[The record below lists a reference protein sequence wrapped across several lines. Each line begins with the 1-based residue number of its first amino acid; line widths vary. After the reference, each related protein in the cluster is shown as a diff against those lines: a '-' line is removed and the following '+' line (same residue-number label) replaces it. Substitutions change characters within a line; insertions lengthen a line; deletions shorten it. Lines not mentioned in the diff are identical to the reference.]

1 MKKGKISESVLK
13 RSVLKYIHREKNDEM
28 TKGAA
33 IGEDCAFFSWKEA
46 SLGVAVST
54 QTVTLPIKEAAKYA
68 VYAAANNLAAG
79 GAKAKAV
86 TLAITLPAEEEAA
99 AWKETNEQISK
110 KQNVRQQIAKQQIA
124 VKQNAVKQEKFSA
137 EYQLK
142 ELMQQAN
149 QACQELG
156 LVIAGG
162 HTEIS
167 DRVKSPVITVT
178 VLGQV
183 LKKEKSDSD
192 KQKNPVDEDRK
203 TGMDIVM
210 TKWIGLEGTA
220 ILAKE
225 KEAELSRRYP
235 LSFLH
240 QAQSLDKYLSLI
252 PEAATALR
260 SGVHTMHDMRNGG
273 VFGALWELS
282 KRLGVGLS
290 VDLKKIPVKQETI
303 EICEFYDLNPYEFLS
318 GGSLLLVT
326 EKGENLVDELAEEGI
341 FATVIGQTT
350 DNNDKVL
357 LNEEETRFLE
367 PAKPDEIF
375 KIVFN

>member
-13 RSVLKYIHREKNDEM
+13 RSVLKYIHKEKDSEM
-28 TKGAA
+28 IKGAA
-33 IGEDCAFFSWKEA
+33 VGEDCAFFAWKEDTCG
-46 SLGVAVST
+46 LAVST
-54 QTVTLPIKEAAKYA
+54 QTVTLPVTDAAKYA
-68 VYAAANNLAAG
+68 IYAATNNLAAG
-79 GAKAKAV
+79 GARAKAV
-86 TLAITLPAEEEAA
+86 TLAVTLPAESREEAKTA
-99 AWKETNEQISK
+99 STALKKAGGQKSDRETKFLTEKILQEIM
-110 KQNVRQQIAKQQIA
+110 KQSEA
-124 VKQNAVKQEKFSA
+124 VC
-137 EYQLK
+137 K
-142 ELMQQAN
+142 ELKLQ
-149 QACQELG
+149 
-156 LVIAGG
+156 IAGG

-167 DRVKSPVITVT
+167 DSVRSPVITVT
-178 VLGQV
+178 AFGRPFE
-183 LKKEKSDSD
+183 KEEADNSDRQTEKNCNQIKPAD
-192 KQKNPVDEDRK
+192 KEIKA
-203 TGMDIVM
+203 GLDIVM

-220 ILAKE
+220 VLAKE
-225 KEAELSRRYP
+225 KEAELNERYP
-235 LSFLH
+235 ISFLR
-240 QAQSLDKYLSLI
+240 QAQSFHQHLSLI

-326 EKGENLVDELAEEGI
+326 DKGDELVQKLEAEGI
-341 FATVIGQTT
+341 FAAVIGQTT

-367 PAKPDEIF
+367 PAKSDEIF